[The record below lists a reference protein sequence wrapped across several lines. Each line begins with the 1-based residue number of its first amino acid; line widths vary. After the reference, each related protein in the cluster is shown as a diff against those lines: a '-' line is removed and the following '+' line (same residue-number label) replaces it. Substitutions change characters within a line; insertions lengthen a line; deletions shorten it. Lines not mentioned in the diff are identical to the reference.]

1 MNDLNYE
8 SKKTNN
14 KTVTVAVIT
23 GICSFLLAIIIC
35 LITFF
40 SVPGMGNLL
49 LLNKLI
55 RQNHLGEYDREKLED
70 SMLAG
75 FVSGLGDKY
84 SGYLNEEDAKDRF
97 GRLAGASEGI
107 GITYM
112 KHPDMDAMYV
122 LKVYDGSPAMLAG
135 IERGDIITRIDGV
148 SISELGF
155 NEAVA
160 SIPREVGESL
170 SLTIDRNGKSIE
182 ADLEYSSIT
191 IQTVFYQK
199 IEHFGYIEI
208 TSFNSETV
216 EQFSKAITALTEQGI
231 KGLIFDL
238 RGNGGGTVDSVG
250 KILDTLVG
258 EGAVMTVRFKDG
270 SESVMVRSDDKEIDL
285 PMAVLTD
292 GNTASAAELFT
303 ATIRDFNK
311 GVLVGEKTYGKG
323 VMQNTYMLL
332 GGSSVV
338 LTVAEFL
345 PHSKNSF
352 NEIGIVPDIE
362 IILNEDEQKYRYM
375 KPVSEDRVFLAAYN
389 KLLGD
394 L

>member
-14 KTVTVAVIT
+14 KTVKVAVIT
-23 GICSFLLAIIIC
+23 GICSFLLAIVIC

-49 LLNKLI
+49 LANKLI

-75 FVSGLGDKY
+75 FVSGLEDKY
-84 SGYLNEEDAKDRF
+84 SGYLNEEGSKGRSDR
-97 GRLAGASEGI
+97 LSGAAEGI

-112 KHPDMDAMYV
+112 KHPDMDALYV
-122 LKVYDGSPAMLAG
+122 IKVFEGSPAKLAG
-135 IERGDIITRIDGV
+135 LEKGDIITRIDGV
-148 SISELGF
+148 SIADSGV
-155 NEAVA
+155 NEAIA
-160 SIPREVGESL
+160 SIPREIGESISL
-170 SLTIDRNGKSIE
+170 SLDRNGKSIE
-182 ADLEYSSIT
+182 TSVKYSAIAV
-191 IQTVFYQK
+191 QTVFYQK

-208 TSFNSETV
+208 TSFNDKTV
-216 EQFSKAITALTEQGI
+216 AQFSKAVTDLTEQGI

-238 RGNGGGTVDSVG
+238 RANGGGTVDSVG

-258 EGAVMTVRFKDG
+258 EGAVMTVRYKDG
-270 SESVMVRSDDKEIDL
+270 SEAVRIHSDKKEIDL

-292 GNTASAAELFT
+292 GRTASAAELFA

-323 VMQNTYMLL
+323 VMQNTYLL
-332 GGSSVV
+332 FGGSSLV

-345 PHSKNSF
+345 PHSKNPF
-352 NEIGIVPDIE
+352 NEIGILPDIE
-362 IILNEDEQKYRYM
+362 VSLTEEELKYRYL
-375 KPVSEDRVFLAAYN
+375 KPITEDRVFMAAYN